1 MTKQEELLIKQKTV
15 TDIAL
20 VGYMMFINEKGLL
33 DEAKKFVEGFISS
46 LKKEELEALV
56 QKNKELLE
64 QLGATNDATRGA

>member
-1 MTKQEELLIKQKTV
+1 MTKQEEILIKQKTV
-15 TDIAL
+15 TDVAL

-46 LKKEELEALV
+46 LKKEEFEILI

-64 QLGATNDATRGA
+64 QLGATNDATRSA